1 MNLKEFLFQ
10 AKETSFWN
18 DNKIICFKSSD
29 YPLLFFRCLFDFL
42 RAKKIV
48 DFKSLGTRD
57 AINLYKTLQHS
68 FLGQTSFYW
77 LADIQEIIKNKKGRD
92 SFIEFL
98 KEYDSENIIAFFCEK
113 DDIIKAVGKTNTT
126 GRDVGRKEKIY
137 VVEIPEKIYSK
148 DLDVLLDFFDVTIPK
163 KKFDLISVL
172 LNRSNVKS
180 LDMICMLLRYVG
192 VTNIKMIDELQKELE
207 NIIDPDI
214 SLFDLAQEFF
224 KKGTKKFF
232 GIWKNKEKDFPEA
245 FWISFWSEQLWRAY
259 HVVKYLKLGDS
270 SAAKRFSYRLPFSFL
285 NRDWQS
291 TSLEELRNAYEF
303 VYEIDY
309 HMKTGSKF
317 CYFDL
322 FYSKYFLGKF
332 SKTKLFD

>member
-1 MNLKEFLFQ
+1 MNLKEFLS
-10 AKETSFWN
+10 KSKDESFWN
-18 DNKIICFKSSD
+18 ANKIICFKSTD

-42 RAKKIV
+42 RAKKVV
-48 DFKSLGTRD
+48 DFKSLGTSD
-57 AINLYKTLQHS
+57 TSNLYKTLHHS
-68 FLGQTSFYW
+68 FLGQISFYW
-77 LADIQEIIKNKKGRD
+77 LGDIQEVIKNKKGRD
-92 SFIEFL
+92 SFIKFL
-98 KEYDSENIIAFFCEK
+98 KDYEAENIITFFSSYASFGITEHRK
-113 DDIIKAVGKTNTT
+113 ASEDRLEIDGENKII
-126 GRDVGRKEKIY
+126 

-148 DLDVLLDFFDVTIPK
+148 DLTSLLNFFDVAIPK
-163 KKFDLISVL
+163 RKFDLISVL

-180 LDMICMLLRYVG
+180 LDMICMLLKYVS

-224 KKGTKKFF
+224 KKDSKKFF

-245 FWISFWSEQLWRAY
+245 FWISFWSEQIWRAY
-259 HVVKYLKLGDS
+259 HVVKYFKLGDQAS
-270 SAAKRFSYRLPFSFL
+270 AKRFSYRLPFSFL
-285 NRDWQS
+285 NRDWRT
-291 TSLEELRNAYEF
+291 TSLKELRNAYEF

-332 SKTKLFD
+332 AEV